1 MLKSENCSLPN
12 NEKGA
17 SLCVML
23 CSAEN
28 SSEGRILQSEQKIG
42 KCNKVKLEQV
52 GVMMLQK
59 TFPFTTNQHFKLN

>member
-23 CSAEN
+23 CSAE
-28 SSEGRILQSEQKIG
+28 STIEGRILQSEQKIG

-52 GVMMLQK
+52 DVMMLSLLQK
-59 TFPFTTNQHFKLN
+59 NFPFYHQPTF